1 MGGPVRTVLPVI
13 IRVAA
18 DADHAACGTGRVT
31 DDDRLLLLRPPISPS
46 VSLLLL
52 LLLLMATML
61 LLLLL
66 AMMMMAPL
74 ALVRDPFYSTAAE
87 LWPVFPLWR
96 CPGTHH
102 HGRQAFRWLQDVL
115 SPSATGPVHHLW
127 REATC
132 GGQGI
137 CAMGDVDTPERPEN
151 SITNKFIFAIE
162 CHLTLKYSMMECT
175 VKFTPST
182 KEKLTS

>member
-1 MGGPVRTVLPVI
+1 MRTVLPVVI

-31 DDDRLLLLRPPISPS
+31 DDDRLLLRPPISPS
-46 VSLLLL
+46 VPLLLL

-66 AMMMMAPL
+66 AMMMAPL
-74 ALVRDPFYSTAAE
+74 ALIRDPFYSTAAE
-87 LWPVFPLWR
+87 LCSVFPLWH

-102 HGRQAFRWLQDVL
+102 HGRQALRWLQDVL

-137 CAMGDVDTPERPEN
+137 CAMGDVDTPVLARVTPFVGGWLWPHHMCN
-151 SITNKFIFAIE
+151 ANVYWLVSRN
-162 CHLTLKYSMMECT
+162 CHL
-175 VKFTPST
+175 VW
-182 KEKLTS
+182 